1 MIKAQEI
8 TFVSNSHNKVFVKP
22 ESMQVLNK
30 VSGAM
35 IKECTSGFQS
45 FAG

>member
-8 TFVSNSHNKVFVKP
+8 TFFSNSHILFFVQQ

-30 VSGAM
+30 VSGAI
-35 IKECTSGFQS
+35 IKEGNSGFQS